1 MALTRVTSG
10 GIAEGINLR
19 FSAGTL
25 TAPSITFTNDTQTGI
40 YKSGTNAFNLISNG
54 SSKLLID
61 SNGVSSSGDLISQ
74 IFKAQNGTSSAPSFS
89 FVNDSNS
96 GIYRDTSDTGIW
108 KLVAN
113 SLPIVTIHKTNG
125 FLVESNIPSL
135 LGGTLSVTNDTTFN
149 SNVTLIGSNAVNT
162 EFFKIKNSALTDNF
176 VVDSFNGN
184 TTIAGTLSTTGNTNL
199 SGTLSIANNTSGQ
212 PIKFNAISSVDT
224 NVGMTFS
231 SQGNS
236 SERALLQLTAINNA
250 VNQFTIANAA
260 TGNDPTISA
269 TGTDTD
275 INVTITPKGSG
286 SLIINGTRAIRIPS
300 GATTDRP
307 SNPINGMLRFN
318 TTTSLSEIYNGATLA
333 WEPLSSGVVSAAGTA
348 ASPSIALSTDTDTGI
363 YWSAANELAITTGG
377 TQRVRIRDSAMLIP
391 FGTSAQRPANP
402 VNGEMRYN
410 TSINAPE
417 FYNSTAAEWQFPA
430 VMASVSLTG
439 NTLRAIFGYGY
450 TGSIVSMT
458 NLVSSS
464 GVVAND
470 TTGVGTARYGL
481 AAAGYGGDKA
491 IFGYGITNVN
501 VSMTNLV
508 SNTGVVAT
516 DTAGVG
522 TARSGLAAAGYG
534 QDKAIF
540 GLGIPNRINLVGN
553 TGIVASDVT
562 SIGRTRSYPA
572 AATYGGDKAV
582 FGYGLLDGSN
592 PHSNIF
598 NYITNTGIMGS
609 DITITNTVSRSYLA
623 AAGYGGDKAIF
634 GYGQDSSGYLN
645 RTTLITNTGTVT
657 GDVTGVG
664 SARPYLAAA
673 GYGGDKAI
681 FGYGY
686 IGGGFSMT
694 NLVSNTGV
702 VAADTTGIGTAR
714 GYLAAAGYSI

>member
-1 MALTRVTSG
+1 MATHDYV
-10 GIAEGINLR
+10 I
-19 FSAGTL
+19 
-25 TAPSITFTNDTQTGI
+25 D
-40 YKSGTNAFNLISNG
+40 NG
-54 SSKLLID
+54 SGATVRADINNALQAIVTVN
-61 SNGVSSSGDLISQ
+61 SNNTEPSAVFDKMLWHDGTENALKQRNSSSFTGLRL
-74 IFKAQNGTSSAPSFS
+74 FS
-89 FVNDSNS
+89 PV
-96 GIYRDTSDTGIW
+96 
-108 KLVAN
+108 
-113 SLPIVTIHKTNG
+113 
-125 FLVESNIPSL
+125 
-135 LGGTLSVTNDTTFN
+135 
-149 SNVTLIGSNAVNT
+149 
-162 EFFKIKNSALTDNF
+162 IKNGLLD
-176 VVDSFNGN
+176 VNG
-184 TTIAGTLSTTGNTNL
+184 AD
-199 SGTLSIANNTSGQ
+199 A
-212 PIKFNAISSVDT
+212 IKFNPTVS
-224 NVGMTFS
+224 
-231 SQGNS
+231 
-236 SERALLQLTAINNA
+236 A

-260 TGNDPTISA
+260 TGTAPTISA
-269 TGTDTD
+269 TGTDTNID
-275 INVTITPKGSG
+275 ITITPKGSG
-286 SLIINGTRAIRIPS
+286 SLTISGTRAVRIPT
-300 GATTDRP
+300 GATGDRP
-307 SNPINGMLRFN
+307 TSPTNGMLRFN
-318 TTTSLSEIYNGATLA
+318 TTESYVEIYKTATTA
-333 WEPLSSGVVSAAGTA
+333 WEPLSPRFNPSTSLMEIYNTGTFVWIPVQPGVVSAAGTA
-348 ASPSIALSTDTDTGI
+348 ASPAVTLSTDTDTGI

-391 FGTSAQRPANP
+391 VGTSAQRPANP

>member
-1 MALTRVTSG
+1 MATHDYV
-10 GIAEGINLR
+10 I
-19 FSAGTL
+19 
-25 TAPSITFTNDTQTGI
+25 D
-40 YKSGTNAFNLISNG
+40 NG
-54 SSKLLID
+54 SGATVRADINNALQAIVTVN
-61 SNGVSSSGDLISQ
+61 SNNTEPSAVFDKMLWHDGTENALKQRNSSSFTGLRL
-74 IFKAQNGTSSAPSFS
+74 FS
-89 FVNDSNS
+89 PV
-96 GIYRDTSDTGIW
+96 
-108 KLVAN
+108 
-113 SLPIVTIHKTNG
+113 
-125 FLVESNIPSL
+125 
-135 LGGTLSVTNDTTFN
+135 
-149 SNVTLIGSNAVNT
+149 
-162 EFFKIKNSALTDNF
+162 IKNGLLD
-176 VVDSFNGN
+176 VNG
-184 TTIAGTLSTTGNTNL
+184 AD
-199 SGTLSIANNTSGQ
+199 A
-212 PIKFNAISSVDT
+212 IKFNPTVS
-224 NVGMTFS
+224 
-231 SQGNS
+231 
-236 SERALLQLTAINNA
+236 A

-260 TGNDPTISA
+260 TGTAPTISA
-269 TGTDTD
+269 TGTDTNID
-275 INVTITPKGSG
+275 ITITPKGSG
-286 SLIINGTRAIRIPS
+286 SLTISGTRAVRIPT
-300 GATTDRP
+300 GATGDRP
-307 SNPINGMLRFN
+307 TSPTNGMLRFN
-318 TTTSLSEIYNGATLA
+318 TTESYVEIYKTATTA
-333 WEPLSSGVVSAAGTA
+333 WEPLSPRFNPSTSLMEIYNTGTFVWIPVQPGVVSAAGTA
-348 ASPSIALSTDTDTGI
+348 ASPAVTLSTDTDTGI

-391 FGTSAQRPANP
+391 VGTSAQRPANP

-450 TGSIVSMT
+450 NGANLSMT

-464 GVVAND
+464 
-470 TTGVGTARYGL
+470 
-481 AAAGYGGDKA
+481 
-491 IFGYGITNVN
+491 
-501 VSMTNLV
+501 
-508 SNTGVVAT
+508 GVVAT

-522 TARSGLAAAGYG
+522 TARVYLAAAGYG